1 MNADY
6 LLILGGP
13 LNGDKPSDLLFQ
25 RIKTGAEYLKENPN
39 TVAVCSGGIKG
50 KKQKLSEAVIMKN
63 SLMEMGI
70 EENRIILEQKAKTTL
85 QNFRFTRELVGDEA
99 SVIYVTNHFH
109 IWRSAYI
116 MDKAGV
122 NFIPMPAP
130 DGDHALSFKIREQFL
145 KGLVKIGIII

>member
-13 LNGDKPSDLLFQ
+13 LNGDKPSDLLYQ
-25 RIKTGAEYLKENPN
+25 RIKTSAEYLKENPN
-39 TVAVCSGGIKG
+39 TLAVCSGGIKG

-63 SLMEMGI
+63 SLLEMGI
-70 EENRIILEQKAKTTL
+70 EEERIILEEKAKTTL
-85 QNFRFTRELVGDEA
+85 QNFKFTKELVGDEA
-99 SVIYVTNHFH
+99 TVIYVTNRFH

-116 MDKAGV
+116 MDKAEV
-122 NFIPMPAP
+122 KFIPMPAP
-130 DGDHALSFKIREQFL
+130 DGDHALGFKIREQFL